1 MIRFHRSSCLA
12 FLLLFGVLG
21 VAPHAFAASAG
32 MPWEGPLDRLV
43 QSLTGPV
50 AKGIGTIALVAC
62 GLGAA
67 FSEGHG
73 MKKFLWA
80 GIGLVIVVAIPF
92 LLSFL
97 GFAGGL
103 AA

>member
-1 MIRFHRSSCLA
+1 MTRLYRARYLA
-12 FLLLFGVLG
+12 FLLLIFIVGT
-21 VAPHAFAASAG
+21 ASQAFAASAG

-50 AKGIGTIALVAC
+50 AKGIGTISLVAC

-80 GIGLVIVVAIPF
+80 GLGLVIVFAIPF

-97 GFAGGL
+97 GFAGGV
-103 AA
+103 AV

>member
-1 MIRFHRSSCLA
+1 MIRLHRPHRVA
-12 FLLLFGVLG
+12 FVLLVLILG
-21 VAPHAFAASAG
+21 IASQAFAASAG

-43 QSLTGPV
+43 QSLAGPV
-50 AKGIGTIALVAC
+50 AKGIGTISLVAC

-80 GIGLVIVVAIPF
+80 GLGLVIVFAIPF

-103 AA
+103 AV